1 MIDVAELYVQRTGRG
16 RPILCM
22 HGGMG
27 FDQST
32 LRPWLD
38 PLTDAYELIFYDH
51 QGNGRSASPAD
62 WSTIDHASWVRDAE
76 LLRTR
81 LGLGRVVLFGHSWG
95 GFLAQ
100 EYALRHP
107 EALAGLI
114 LCSTAPALDYPEQI
128 VANAS
133 ARGTAEQVA
142 ALGRAFSEP
151 QADDAA
157 LAELMRT
164 IGSLYFHRPQAAVVH
179 SVFADV
185 RYSAAAF
192 NRALFHCAG
201 TFDTR
206 ARLHEV
212 RAPTLL
218 VGGSDDWIMPA
229 AFGIERIAREIPHAD
244 VHIINDAGHFPFV
257 EKTDEFIATIRQWL
271 KGLP

>member
-1 MIDVAELYVQRTGRG
+1 
-16 RPILCM
+16 
-22 HGGMG
+22 MG

-38 PLTDAYELIFYDH
+38 PLADAYELIFYDH
-51 QGNGRSASPAD
+51 RGNGRSESPAD

-76 LLRTR
+76 VLRTR

-100 EYALRHP
+100 EFALRHP
-107 EALAGLI
+107 EAIAGLI
-114 LCSTAPALDYPEQI
+114 LCSTAPALDFPEQI

-133 ARGTAEQVA
+133 ARGTAVQVA
-142 ALGRAFSEP
+142 ALDRAFSVP

-157 LAELMRT
+157 LAALMRT
-164 IGSLYFHRPQAAVVH
+164 IGSLYFHRPDPAVVD

-185 RYSAAAF
+185 HYSASAF

-206 ARLHEV
+206 PRLHEV

-218 VGGSDDWIMPA
+218 VCGSDDWIMPA
-229 AFGIERIAREIPHAD
+229 AFGVERIAREIPHAE
-244 VHIINDAGHFPFV
+244 VRIIDEAGHFPFA
-257 EKTDEFIATIRQWL
+257 EKPDEFIALVRRWL
-271 KGLP
+271 ERLPE